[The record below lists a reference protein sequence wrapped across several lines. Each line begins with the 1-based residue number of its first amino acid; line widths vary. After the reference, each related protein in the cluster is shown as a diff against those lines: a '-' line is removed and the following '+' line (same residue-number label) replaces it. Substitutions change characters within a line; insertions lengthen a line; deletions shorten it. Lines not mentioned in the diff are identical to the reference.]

1 MDTFLIRWSAA
12 QGSGMR
18 HPRDMKMTDME
29 AFLSMLA
36 NDRKVS
42 ASTRNQALSA
52 LLFLYREVLAIDL
65 PWFNNIG
72 RPQPLLS

>member
-1 MDTFLIRWSAA
+1 
-12 QGSGMR
+12 MR